1 MAHDPV
7 DGLEVGQVP
16 LRHVHQLG
24 GVYLVGEVGRAVFQ
38 RGRVFILVAV
48 FLGMGTEAASLGQPR
63 ASSSRRSPGPP
74 PFPRA
79 VQCGRPWGLT
89 NSSPSLS
96 SSPLAPLSPPS
107 RQPPLQPRPQHL
119 SSLPKSRLHPPTSD
133 SYPMALAVY
142 LTLPPLS
149 PYFSQASLDPLHPVK
164 SSSSWPLYPYV
175 FPSSFVPSSSHTPIL
190 HPTLSTPASPW
201 QPLPHK
207 QLALQHLACLK
218 QEPKSGTSARKYLPP
233 AALEQDKAKPVPLF
247 LLWPLSLPITQQRG
261 PRS

>member
-1 MAHDPV
+1 MRPKCFQRLSPAPIQKPHPCPRSPRPRCQANPIFSPKALALPALGELLQLRGSEGRTGEGAARVSYLDGGEVGVAHDPV

-48 FLGMGTEAASLGQPR
+48 FLGMGTEAASLGQSR
-63 ASSSRRSPGPP
+63 ASSSRRPPGPP

-133 SYPMALAVY
+133 SYLMALAVY
-142 LTLPPLS
+142 LTPPSLS
-149 PYFSQASLDPLHPVK
+149 
-164 SSSSWPLYPYV
+164 
-175 FPSSFVPSSSHTPIL
+175 
-190 HPTLSTPASPW
+190 
-201 QPLPHK
+201 
-207 QLALQHLACLK
+207 
-218 QEPKSGTSARKYLPP
+218 
-233 AALEQDKAKPVPLF
+233 
-247 LLWPLSLPITQQRG
+247 SLPSK
-261 PRS
+261 P

>member
-1 MAHDPV
+1 MPSLFLLCETEVFPASIPTPNPKAQPPTPVPGVQEPDGRPPQSFPPITLALPALGGLLQLRSSEGSTREGAARVSYLEGGEVGVAHDPV

-63 ASSSRRSPGPP
+63 ASSSRLSPGPP

-142 LTLPPLS
+142 LTPPPLS
-149 PYFSQASLDPLHPVK
+149 PYFPQASFDLLHPVK
-164 SSSSWPLYPYV
+164 SSSS
-175 FPSSFVPSSSHTPIL
+175 
-190 HPTLSTPASPW
+190 
-201 QPLPHK
+201 
-207 QLALQHLACLK
+207 
-218 QEPKSGTSARKYLPP
+218 
-233 AALEQDKAKPVPLF
+233 
-247 LLWPLSLPITQQRG
+247 
-261 PRS
+261 